1 MKSNQTRTG
10 RPGYLTVRRREEVP
24 EPPRKPSEPASDIR
38 EARPDRPRARA
49 HGGGVDS
56 TDLAILRALNGNAR
70 KSYRDVAK
78 ELGIALTTV
87 SNHVKRL
94 EDGGVIR
101 GYFPWMDPARL
112 GFELT
117 VIVGVKIHPGKLLDV
132 QQRIAR
138 SPRVFAVYDVTGE
151 WDSVVLARFKDRQE
165 LNDFIKDVG
174 EIPHVERTTT
184 QLVLNTVKD
193 EKRVLL

>member
-1 MKSNQTRTG
+1 M
-10 RPGYLTVRRREEVP
+10 P
-24 EPPRKPSEPASDIR
+24 EQSRKPTEPASDIR

-49 HGGGVDS
+49 HGGGGVDS

-94 EDGGVIR
+94 EDESVVR